1 MQMDVQERCARH
13 LHASFQ
19 GTFDVLQVI
28 EPACTEKI
36 HNQVGPGKTNAIT
49 LDEEVLPVVVMRNV
63 RIVFV
68 RYMRSYTMIFLLGG
82 A

>member
-1 MQMDVQERCARH
+1 
-13 LHASFQ
+13 
-19 GTFDVLQVI
+19 VLQVI
-28 EPACTEKI
+28 EPSGAEKV
-36 HNQVGPGKTNAIT
+36 HDQVGTGEPNAIA

-63 RIVFV
+63 RMVFV